1 MSEPSQYEKH
11 EKAEKEEEKDEEKHR
26 EKDEKSWD
34 EKYRHDPVGAVGFAA
49 ALVWAGLA
57 LLASNLGLLDGI
69 PGLGAGRLILI
80 GIGLIV
86 LGAAVVRLLVPS
98 YRRPVAGN
106 VILGVI
112 LLALGLS
119 GIAGGGVVI
128 AAALIAAGLIL
139 LLRAF
144 VRR

>member
-11 EKAEKEEEKDEEKHR
+11 EKAEKEEEKDEEKRR

-34 EKYRHDPVGAVGFAA
+34 EKYRHDPVGAVAFAA
-49 ALVWAGLA
+49 VLVWAGLA
-57 LLASNLGLLDGI
+57 LLAGNLGMLDRI
-69 PGLGAGRLILI
+69 PGLGAGRLILV
-80 GIGLIV
+80 GAGLIV
-86 LGAAVVRLLVPS
+86 LGAAAVRLLVPS

-128 AAALIAAGLIL
+128 AAALIAAGIIL